1 MRCER
6 QMENW
11 TNESR
16 RACYGV
22 IISIVVVIKKNP
34 FQIQTEVEQLTKK
47 MKIRKTVRH
56 LESVT
61 DSCRLPRHEK
71 SSHDPKGT
79 R

>member
-34 FQIQTEVEQLTKK
+34 FQIQTEVEQLT
-47 MKIRKTVRH
+47 RKNEDQEDCKAFRK
-56 LESVT
+56 
-61 DSCRLPRHEK
+61 CY
-71 SSHDPKGT
+71 
-79 R
+79 